1 MASPKTRLESTPVAG
16 FIAAVA
22 DDTRRADCE
31 AVVAMIRKATGCEP
45 RMWGASIIGFDQYR
59 YRYASGQEGDWPIV
73 GLSPRKQALT
83 LYIMPGFARYDALL
97 AKLGKHT
104 TGKACL
110 YVKRLADI
118 DLGVLRALVEASV
131 VEMRRRK
138 YPR

>member
-1 MASPKTRLESTPVAG
+1 
-16 FIAAVA
+16 
-22 DDTRRADCE
+22 
-31 AVVAMIRKATGCEP
+31 
-45 RMWGASIIGFDQYR
+45 
-59 YRYASGQEGDWPIV
+59 
-73 GLSPRKQALT
+73 
-83 LYIMPGFARYDALL
+83 MPGFARYDALL